1 MKIIRLLFLAALI
14 LQVGCK
20 KKEEA
25 KVEQIRPVKAL
36 QAQTAADLLSKGLP
50 AVSAE
55 HREVDLSFR
64 VSGPLVKLTIEE
76 GTAVKKGQLIAEID
90 PRDYEVAL
98 IGAEG
103 RMNQAKAEE
112 QRYKNLYNRG
122 SVSKNEYDIKLAN
135 YLESKGRYESAVN
148 DLKDTRIFAPFNGYI
163 GKKLVENFQKVAESE
178 TIATLLD
185 LSQIEIHTHVPENL
199 AIFFPQFKTYHVVF
213 DAYPS
218 KQFVATLKEVGKTP
232 DPAGYPLSLY
242 LDYKLST
249 TADYKIPPGLTC
261 GVDIILANAEGTT
274 SFIVPL
280 SAVFEGEKPDDPA
293 VWVMDKS
300 TNTVTKRKVLVG
312 SLLSHSSIEIQEGI
326 QSGEWIVTAGVHK
339 LIEGQK
345 VKPLMDKL

>member
-1 MKIIRLLFLAALI
+1 MRIIRLLFLASLI
-14 LQVGCK
+14 LHFSCK
-20 KKEEA
+20 KKEDT

-218 KQFVATLKEVGKTP
+218 KQFTATLKEAGKTP

-293 VWVMDKS
+293 VWVMDIS

-339 LIEGQK
+339 LVEGQK

>member
-1 MKIIRLLFLAALI
+1 MRIIRLLFLASLI
-14 LQVGCK
+14 LYIGCK
-20 KKEEA
+20 KKEEV

-36 QAQTAADLLSKGLP
+36 QAQTAADLLSRGLP

-64 VSGPLVKLTIEE
+64 VSGPLIKLNVEI

-90 PRDYEVAL
+90 PRDYEVAI

-112 QRYKNLYNRG
+112 QRYKNLYKKG

-135 YLESKGRYESAVN
+135 YLEAKVRYDNSVN
-148 DLKDTRIFAPFNGYI
+148 ALTDTKIYAPFSGFI
-163 GKKLVENFQKVAESE
+163 GEKLVENFQEVAARE
-178 TIATLLD
+178 TIATILD
-185 LSQIEIHTHVPENL
+185 LSKIEIHTHIPENL

-218 KQFVATLKEVGKTP
+218 KQFTATLKEAGKTP

-242 LDYKLST
+242 LDYKLSAT
-249 TADYKIPPGLTC
+249 SEYKIPPGLTC

-280 SAVFEGEKPDDPA
+280 SAVFEGAKPNNPA

-300 TNTVTKRKVLVG
+300 TSTVSKRNVSVG
-312 SLLSHSSIEIQEGI
+312 SLVSHSSIEIREGI
-326 QSGEWIVTAGVHK
+326 QSGEWIITAGVHQ
-339 LIEGQK
+339 LTEGQK
-345 VKPLMDKL
+345 VKPLMEKL

>member
-1 MKIIRLLFLAALI
+1 
-14 LQVGCK
+14 
-20 KKEEA
+20 
-25 KVEQIRPVKAL
+25 
-36 QAQTAADLLSKGLP
+36 
-50 AVSAE
+50 
-55 HREVDLSFR
+55 
-64 VSGPLVKLTIEE
+64 
-76 GTAVKKGQLIAEID
+76 
-90 PRDYEVAL
+90 

-112 QRYKNLYNRG
+112 QRYKNLYNKG

-135 YLESKGRYESAVN
+135 YLESKGRYDNAVN
-148 DLKDTRIFAPFNGYI
+148 ELKDTKIYAPFSGYI

-218 KQFVATLKEVGKTP
+218 KQFTATLKEAGKTP

>member
-1 MKIIRLLFLAALI
+1 MKIIRLLFLAVLI

-36 QAQTAADLLSKGLP
+36 QAQTAVDLLSKGLP

-64 VSGPLVKLTIEE
+64 VSGPLIKLTVEE

-98 IGAEG
+98 IGDEG
-103 RMNQAKAEE
+103 RLNQAKAEE
-112 QRYKNLYNRG
+112 QRYKNLYNKG

-135 YLESKGRYESAVN
+135 YLESKGRYDNAVN
-148 DLKDTRIFAPFNGYI
+148 ELKDTKIYAPFNGFI

-185 LSQIEIHTHVPENL
+185 LSKIEIHTHVPENL

-218 KQFVATLKEVGKTP
+218 KQFTATLKEVGKTP

-242 LDYKLST
+242 LDYKIST
-249 TADYKIPPGLTC
+249 TTDYKIAPGFTC
-261 GVDIILANAEGTT
+261 GVDIILANDEGIT
-274 SFIVPL
+274 SYIVPL
-280 SAVFEGEKPDDPA
+280 SAVFEGEKPDNPA

-300 TNTVTKRKVLVG
+300 TNTVTKRDVSVG
-312 SLLSHSSIEIQEGI
+312 SLVSHSSIEIQEGI
-326 QSGEWIVTAGVHK
+326 QSGEWIVTAGVHH
-339 LIEGQK
+339 LTEGQK

>member
-1 MKIIRLLFLAALI
+1 MKIIRLLFLAVLMF
-14 LQVGCK
+14 QFGCK
-20 KKEEA
+20 KKEET
-25 KVEQIRPVKAL
+25 KVELIRPVKAL

-90 PRDYEVAL
+90 PRDYEVAI

-112 QRYKNLYNRG
+112 QRYKNLYNKG

-135 YLESKGRYESAVN
+135 YLESKARYDNAVN
-148 DLKDTRIFAPFNGYI
+148 ELKDTKIYAPFNGFI

-185 LSQIEIHTHVPENL
+185 LSRIEIHTHVPENL

-218 KQFVATLKEVGKTP
+218 KQFTATLKEAGKTP

-242 LDYKLST
+242 LDYKIST
-249 TADYKIPPGLTC
+249 TADYKIAPGFTC
-261 GVDIILANAEGTT
+261 GVDIILANDEGT
-274 SFIVPL
+274 SSYIVPL
-280 SAVFEGEKPDDPA
+280 SAVFEGEKPDNPA

-300 TNTVTKRKVLVG
+300 TNTVTKRDVSVG

-326 QSGEWIVTAGVHK
+326 QSGEWIVTAGVHQ
-339 LIEGQK
+339 LTEGQK

>member
-1 MKIIRLLFLAALI
+1 MRIIRLLFLASLI
-14 LQVGCK
+14 LHFSCK
-20 KKEEA
+20 KKEDT

-112 QRYKNLYNRG
+112 QRYKNLYNKG

-135 YLESKGRYESAVN
+135 YLESKGRYDNAVN
-148 DLKDTRIFAPFNGYI
+148 ELKDTKIYAPFNGYI

-218 KQFVATLKEVGKTP
+218 KQFTATLKEAGKTP

-300 TNTVTKRKVLVG
+300 TNTVTKRDVTVG

-326 QSGEWIVTAGVHK
+326 QSG
-339 LIEGQK
+339 
-345 VKPLMDKL
+345 

>member
-1 MKIIRLLFLAALI
+1 MRIIRLLFLASLI
-14 LQVGCK
+14 LHIGCK
-20 KKEEA
+20 KEEEP

-50 AVSAE
+50 AVSTE

-64 VSGPLVKLTIEE
+64 VSGPLIKLNVEI

-98 IGAEG
+98 IGDEG

-112 QRYKNLYNRG
+112 QRYKNLYKKG

-135 YLESKGRYESAVN
+135 YLESKASYDNAVN
-148 DLKDTRIFAPFNGYI
+148 ELKDTKIYAPFDGFI
-163 GKKLVENFQKVAESE
+163 GKKLAENFQEVAASE

-185 LSQIEIHTHVPENL
+185 LSKMEIHTHVPENL
-199 AIFFPQFKTYHVVF
+199 AIFFPQFKSYQVVF
-213 DAYPS
+213 DAYSS
-218 KQFVATLKEVGKTP
+218 KKFSATLKEIGKTP

-242 LDYKLST
+242 LDYNREV
-249 TADYKIPPGLTC
+249 AIEYKIAPGLTC
-261 GVDIILANAEGTT
+261 GVDIILANDEGIA
-274 SFIVPL
+274 SYIVPL
-280 SAVFEGEKPDDPA
+280 SAVFEGEKPDNPA

-300 TNTVTKRKVLVG
+300 TNTVTKRDVSVG
-312 SLLSHSSIEIQEGI
+312 SLISQSSIEIQEGI

-339 LIEGQK
+339 LTEGQK
-345 VKPLMDKL
+345 VKPLMGKL